1 MALFETKGTD
11 YALFEMRES
20 GLFSEKELDIARTW
34 LIETPVITKR
44 SETHTIAHTIVG
56 MSPNKAAKLLPVS
69 TEYLRLRVADGRLDG
84 GKYDLG
90 WLIDYKA
97 IIELKREKGG
107 K

>member
-1 MALFETKGTD
+1 MALFDTKGTES
-11 YALFEMRES
+11 ALSEMRES
-20 GLFSEKELDIARTW
+20 GLFSEKELGTAQTW
-34 LIETPVITKR
+34 LIETPVVTKQG
-44 SETHTIAHTIVG
+44 EVQTIVG

-69 TEYLRLRVADGRLDG
+69 TEYLRVRVVDGRLSG